1 MIRPT
6 SPGVLLASVLV
17 LLCACARPVT
27 DPAKLVAIRNEA
39 LSLAKSHPAPV
50 NQGWAAIPKNQ
61 WPPTIASLAPKIVTV
76 DDTGVDILIQHGF
89 DGGYGYEIPRD
100 GRSLA
105 MPAKCYSEPAKGL
118 FWHDP
123 C

>member
-1 MIRPT
+1 MIRPAGP
-6 SPGVLLASVLV
+6 SALLASLLA
-17 LLCACARPVT
+17 LLCACARPVA
-27 DPAKLVAIRNEA
+27 DPAKLDAIRNEA

-50 NQGWAAIPKNQ
+50 HRGWAAIPKNQ
-61 WPPTIASLAPKIVTV
+61 WPPAIASLAPKIVTV
-76 DDTGVDILIQHGF
+76 DDTGVDILIQQGF

-100 GRSLA
+100 GHSLA

-118 FWHDP
+118 FWHGP